1 MIGGDL
7 SLFECENYNE
17 LTELEKVIYKLKWLF
32 LIMILLRIPWCFFSF
47 LSICN
52 MAIEIVTIIIGLFG
66 IKTLKKSFL
75 VLYCTLSEVSFF
87 MSSYDICQFLEIGD
101 NNKFNISYPFRILF
115 TVLFVIWSLF
125 MFFSIK
131 LVLDLFQTQ
140 ESKPLLISISVS
152 TDSRNDSTT
161 TTATTTTSTNNNNMG
176 DESV

>member
-17 LTELEKVIYKLKWLF
+17 LTALEKVIYKLKWLF

-52 MAIEIVTIIIGLFG
+52 MATEIVTIIIGLFG

-75 VLYCTLSEVSFF
+75 VLYCALSEISFF
-87 MSSYDICQFLEIGD
+87 ICSYNICQFLEIGD
-101 NNKFNISYPFRILF
+101 NNKFNIPYSFRILF
-115 TVLFVIWSLF
+115 SVLFIIWSLF

-140 ESKPLLISISVS
+140 ESKPLLISVSVS
-152 TDSRNDSTT
+152 TDSINDI
-161 TTATTTTSTNNNNMG
+161 TTATTTTTTTMNNIG

>member
-87 MSSYDICQFLEIGD
+87 MSSYDICQFLEIGN

-115 TVLFVIWSLF
+115 TVLFIIWN
-125 MFFSIK
+125 
-131 LVLDLFQTQ
+131 LFQTQ

-152 TDSRNDSTT
+152 TDSRNDLTTTTT
-161 TTATTTTSTNNNNMG
+161 TTATTNNMG
-176 DESV
+176 EESV